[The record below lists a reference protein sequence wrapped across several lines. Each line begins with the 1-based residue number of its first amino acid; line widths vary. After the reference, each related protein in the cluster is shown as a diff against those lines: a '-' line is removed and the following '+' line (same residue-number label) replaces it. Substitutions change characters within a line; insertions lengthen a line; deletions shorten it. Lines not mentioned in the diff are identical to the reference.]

1 MEELIR
7 QRVNEILLSH
17 NISINKFSDGDSA
30 LQNRLSRQ
38 INRGASI
45 TAETL
50 FILLDKFKDVSA
62 EWLLRGE
69 GIMTKNDSE
78 NINDNFQ
85 TSTPEQNGDP
95 LCSYQTNLIHMNI
108 DDTLFKALAD
118 LKIAGQIQKENLL
131 NNLGVESNMKLYSHA
146 KTGKLD
152 NLRPPNDSFL
162 KLIICTGDETS
173 KEYFNLKDY
182 NRLKH
187 SK

>member
-69 GIMTKNDSE
+69 GTMTN
-78 NINDNFQ
+78 
-85 TSTPEQNGDP
+85 EQNGDSF
-95 LCSYQTNLIHMNI
+95 CSYKTNLIHMSI

-187 SK
+187 NK

>member
-17 NISINKFSDGDSA
+17 SISINKFSDGDSA

-78 NINDNFQ
+78 NINDNFDKSQ
-85 TSTPEQNGDP
+85 YVSKDKYE
-95 LCSYQTNLIHMNI
+95 SIV
-108 DDTLFKALAD
+108 
-118 LKIAGQIQKENLL
+118 NLL
-131 NNLGVESNMKLYSHA
+131 AGVTSNLKEAVLENKKLY
-146 KTGKLD
+146 KEID
-152 NLRPPNDSFL
+152 EL
-162 KLIICTGDETS
+162 KS
-173 KEYFNLKDY
+173 
-182 NRLKH
+182 RLKTAK
-187 SK
+187 SA

>member
-69 GIMTKNDSE
+69 GEMYKTQSE
-78 NINDNFQ
+78 NSSMAANMQ
-85 TSTPEQNGDP
+85 TMYEFLLEERDR
-95 LCSYQTNLIHMNI
+95 
-108 DDTLFKALAD
+108 
-118 LKIAGQIQKENLL
+118 KIREMEAELYLYKTQHPQK
-131 NNLGVESNMKLYSHA
+131 
-146 KTGKLD
+146 
-152 NLRPPNDSFL
+152 R
-162 KLIICTGDETS
+162 
-173 KEYFNLKDY
+173 KEA
-182 NRLKH
+182 
-187 SK
+187 

>member
-1 MEELIR
+1 MEEPIR

-17 NISINKFSDGDSA
+17 SISINKFSNGDSA

-78 NINDNFQ
+78 NINDNFDKSQ
-85 TSTPEQNGDP
+85 YVSKDKYESIVNLLAGVTS
-95 LCSYQTNLIHMNI
+95 NLKEAVLENKKLYEEI
-108 DDTLFKALAD
+108 DELRSQ
-118 LKIAGQIQKENLL
+118 LKIAK
-131 NNLGVESNMKLYSHA
+131 SA
-146 KTGKLD
+146 
-152 NLRPPNDSFL
+152 
-162 KLIICTGDETS
+162 
-173 KEYFNLKDY
+173 
-182 NRLKH
+182 
-187 SK
+187 

>member
-17 NISINKFSDGDSA
+17 SISINKFSDGDSA

-50 FILLDKFKDVSA
+50 FILLDKFKDVSV

-78 NINDNFQ
+78 NINDNFDKSQ
-85 TSTPEQNGDP
+85 YVSKDKYESTVCLLAEVTS
-95 LCSYQTNLIHMNI
+95 
-108 DDTLFKALAD
+108 D
-118 LKIAGQIQKENLL
+118 LKEALFENK
-131 NNLGVESNMKLYSHA
+131 KLY
-146 KTGKLD
+146 KEID
-152 NLRPPNDSFL
+152 EL
-162 KLIICTGDETS
+162 KS
-173 KEYFNLKDY
+173 
-182 NRLKH
+182 RLKTVK
-187 SK
+187 SA

>member
-69 GIMTKNDSE
+69 GVMAKNDSE
-78 NINDNFQ
+78 NINDNFDKSQ
-85 TSTPEQNGDP
+85 YVSKDKYESIVNLLAGVTS
-95 LCSYQTNLIHMNI
+95 NLKEAVLENKKLYEEINE
-108 DDTLFKALAD
+108 LRSQ
-118 LKIAGQIQKENLL
+118 LKIAK
-131 NNLGVESNMKLYSHA
+131 SA
-146 KTGKLD
+146 
-152 NLRPPNDSFL
+152 
-162 KLIICTGDETS
+162 
-173 KEYFNLKDY
+173 
-182 NRLKH
+182 
-187 SK
+187 

>member
-17 NISINKFSDGDSA
+17 CISINKFSDGDSA

-78 NINDNFQ
+78 NINDNFDKSQ
-85 TSTPEQNGDP
+85 YVSKDKYE
-95 LCSYQTNLIHMNI
+95 SIV
-108 DDTLFKALAD
+108 
-118 LKIAGQIQKENLL
+118 NLL
-131 NNLGVESNMKLYSHA
+131 AGVTSNLKEAVLENKKLY
-146 KTGKLD
+146 KEID
-152 NLRPPNDSFL
+152 EL
-162 KLIICTGDETS
+162 KS
-173 KEYFNLKDY
+173 
-182 NRLKH
+182 RLKTAK
-187 SK
+187 SA

>member
-78 NINDNFQ
+78 NINDNFDKSQ
-85 TSTPEQNGDP
+85 YVSKDKYESTVY
-95 LCSYQTNLIHMNI
+95 L
-108 DDTLFKALAD
+108 LA
-118 LKIAGQIQKENLL
+118 EVT
-131 NNLGVESNMKLYSHA
+131 NNLKETVLETKKLYEEINELRSQLKTA
-146 KTGKLD
+146 K
-152 NLRPPNDSFL
+152 SA
-162 KLIICTGDETS
+162 
-173 KEYFNLKDY
+173 
-182 NRLKH
+182 
-187 SK
+187 

>member
-30 LQNRLSRQ
+30 LQNRLSRR

-69 GIMTKNDSE
+69 GIMAKNDSE
-78 NINDNFQ
+78 NINDNFDKSQ
-85 TSTPEQNGDP
+85 YVSKDKYESIVNLLAGVTS
-95 LCSYQTNLIHMNI
+95 NLKEAVLENKKLYEEINE
-108 DDTLFKALAD
+108 LRSQ
-118 LKIAGQIQKENLL
+118 LKIAK
-131 NNLGVESNMKLYSHA
+131 SA
-146 KTGKLD
+146 
-152 NLRPPNDSFL
+152 
-162 KLIICTGDETS
+162 
-173 KEYFNLKDY
+173 
-182 NRLKH
+182 
-187 SK
+187 

>member
-62 EWLLRGE
+62 EWLLRGA

-78 NINDNFQ
+78 NINDNFDKSQYVSIEKYESIVNLFGQ
-85 TSTPEQNGDP
+85 TAAELKERALENNM
-95 LCSYQTNLIHMNI
+95 LYNEIKNLKKQ
-108 DDTLFKALAD
+108 L
-118 LKIAGQIQKENLL
+118 
-131 NNLGVESNMKLYSHA
+131 
-146 KTGKLD
+146 KLD
-152 NLRPPNDSFL
+152 
-162 KLIICTGDETS
+162 K
-173 KEYFNLKDY
+173 YA
-182 NRLKH
+182 
-187 SK
+187 

>member
-78 NINDNFQ
+78 NINDNFDKSQ
-85 TSTPEQNGDP
+85 YVSMEK
-95 LCSYQTNLIHMNI
+95 I

>member
-69 GIMTKNDSE
+69 GEMLKSDNK
-78 NINDNFQ
+78 NINDNFNKIQ
-85 TSTPEQNGDP
+85 YVNKYEYESTVYLLAEVTTKLKKSVIENKN
-95 LCSYQTNLIHMNI
+95 LC
-108 DDTLFKALAD
+108 
-118 LKIAGQIQKENLL
+118 KEI
-131 NNLGVESNMKLYSHA
+131 EE
-146 KTGKLD
+146 
-152 NLRPPNDSFL
+152 LRSQL
-162 KLIICTGDETS
+162 ETTKS
-173 KEYFNLKDY
+173 A
-182 NRLKH
+182 
-187 SK
+187 